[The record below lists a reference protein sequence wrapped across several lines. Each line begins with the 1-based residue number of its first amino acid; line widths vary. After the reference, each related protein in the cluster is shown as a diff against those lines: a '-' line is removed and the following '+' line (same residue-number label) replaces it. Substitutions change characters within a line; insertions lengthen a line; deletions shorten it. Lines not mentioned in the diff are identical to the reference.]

1 MTGFLGRYDYQMDEK
16 GRVSLPA
23 AFRREADGERFV
35 LLQWQKPFLT
45 LFPEDAWARVQEKL
59 LEQRRTVPGAERYFR
74 RITSTATEVVPD
86 RQGRILIPGRLREMA
101 GLEDEVALIGALDR
115 IELWDPGAYSA
126 HVPDTEDDVPQQ
138 IASEVFG

>member
-1 MTGFLGRYDYQMDEK
+1 MTGFLGRYDYQVDEK

-35 LLQWQKPFLT
+35 LLQWRKPFLT
-45 LFPEDAWARVQEKL
+45 LFPEDAWRRVQTKL
-59 LEQRRTVPGAERYFR
+59 LEQRRTSPGAEPYFR

-86 RQGRILIPGRLREMA
+86 RQGRILVPSRLREMA
-101 GLEDEVALIGALDR
+101 GLQDEVALIGALDR
-115 IELWDPGAYSA
+115 IELWDPEEYSE
-126 HVPDTEDDVPQQ
+126 HVPDAEADVPQE

>member
-1 MTGFLGRYDYQMDEK
+1 MTGFLGRYDYQLDDK

-23 AFRREADGERFV
+23 AFRREAGGERFV

-45 LFPEDAWARVQEKL
+45 LFPEEAWQGVQAKL
-59 LEQRRTVPGAERYFR
+59 LEQRRTVPGAEPYFR

-86 RQGRILIPGRLREMA
+86 RQGRILVPARLREMA
-101 GLEDEVALIGALDR
+101 GLQQEVALVGALDR
-115 IELWDPGAYSA
+115 IELWDPEEYSS
-126 HVPDTEDDVPQQ
+126 HVPDAEADVPQQ

>member
-1 MTGFLGRYDYQMDEK
+1 MTGFLGRYDYQLDEK

-23 AFRREADGERFV
+23 SFRREADGEHFV

-45 LFPEDAWARVQEKL
+45 LFPEGAWQRVQTKL
-59 LEQRRTVPGAERYFR
+59 LEQRRTVPGAEPYFR

-86 RQGRILIPGRLREMA
+86 RQGRILVPGRLREMA

-115 IELWDPGAYSA
+115 IELWDPEQYSA
-126 HVPDTEDDVPQQ
+126 HVPDTEADVPQQ